1 MTGTEIFKKA
11 LILLGYTD
19 SLGEVSAGNR
29 LLVRALTVVNTVYAD
44 LFYITR
50 GEGFAPLRSL
60 SERILLPERALYDV
74 MPYGVAAQLA
84 QSESDGDSQ
93 QLFVLLY
100 NQKRTALT
108 GGGRIA
114 DSIPGP
120 A

>member
-1 MTGTEIFKKA
+1 MTGAEIFKKA

-19 SLGEVSAGNR
+19 SLGEVSAEHR
-29 LLVRALTVVNTVYAD
+29 LKARALTVVNTVYAD

-50 GEGFAPLRSL
+50 GEGFSPLCTL
-60 SERILLPERALYDV
+60 SERIYLPERALYDV
-74 MPYGVAAQLA
+74 MPYGVAAFLA

-108 GGGRIA
+108 GGGIIA
-114 DSIPGP
+114 DGIPGP